1 MTFMMNED
9 KDLQKKYG
17 KNNPFTVPEN
27 YFGDFAEK
35 LMQQLPE
42 KETAAPQT
50 ISLWDRVKPWI
61 YMAAMFGGLIC
72 TTHIFVGDYKS
83 QQTNEAEPN
92 AISIS
97 ELPDEVIDPIL
108 NQTMMDDYE
117 LYKYL
122 TNVSTTSYNP

>member
-17 KNNPFTVPEN
+17 KKNPFTVPEN

-50 ISLWDRVKPWI
+50 ISLWDRMSSAWEMSLK
-61 YMAAMFGGLIC
+61 
-72 TTHIFVGDYKS
+72 
-83 QQTNEAEPN
+83 E
-92 AISIS
+92 
-97 ELPDEVIDPIL
+97 
-108 NQTMMDDYE
+108 
-117 LYKYL
+117 
-122 TNVSTTSYNP
+122 STGKTL